1 VDLTIARAPRKRF
14 PKPIELPIRSMM
26 NTTTV
31 AMSTG
36 SNQAYCAGK
45 SIVRLPSIFG
55 IWLADGTTSGH
66 ASALRNVSVHS
77 HRNLSPDT

>member
-1 VDLTIARAPRKRF
+1 
-14 PKPIELPIRSMM
+14 M
-26 NTTTV
+26 V

-45 SIVRLPSIFG
+45 SIVRLPRIFEMK
-55 IWLADGTTSGH
+55 LADGTTTGH
-66 ASALRNVSVHS
+66 TPALRNISVHS